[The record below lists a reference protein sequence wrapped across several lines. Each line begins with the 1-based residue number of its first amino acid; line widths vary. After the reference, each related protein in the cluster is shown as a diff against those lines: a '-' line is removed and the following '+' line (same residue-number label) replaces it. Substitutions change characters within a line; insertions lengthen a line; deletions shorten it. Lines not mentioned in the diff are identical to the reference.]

1 MNNKKDLIS
10 SLNEFKIIASIQ
22 VFISRSFNASQQFVI
37 SPDSLNDYVFW
48 HKPTRL
54 KAIRERTIVA
64 NPALT
69 NQVEIVIIHFTDIFR
84 LFIQQKPFSMKTIV

>member
-37 SPDSLNDYVFW
+37 SPDSLNDYVF
-48 HKPTRL
+48 
-54 KAIRERTIVA
+54 
-64 NPALT
+64 
-69 NQVEIVIIHFTDIFR
+69 
-84 LFIQQKPFSMKTIV
+84 